1 MDLSEAESDVQPTV
15 QLEAPAEAD
24 LASHEERA
32 DELEEVDDVDIQSS
46 ESVKIASMEEVA
58 EPSDPF
64 LFIQLGD
71 RVVIHS
77 TRYGET
83 IGTVYYRSGERISVK
98 PDGVSNM
105 LHNFEVDNTD
115 EDAGETFAE
124 EDGVTSIGIGEKRL
138 SPSFVEQQDFRVG
151 QVIETYDSEGNPY
164 KTFEISKID
173 KENDQITLLDPDDPE
188 QEQELHFD
196 FTGIDSDEPFRVIRI
211 RGIVQKEEALEEP
224 VEIQEAAEENDLLE
238 QEGDDDI
245 QLTGISYYIPPKVFK
260 EAAAF
265 QQRIPD
271 HLQKID
277 ALNNFIA
284 ALDPSIQRDAKTVR
298 AIRQEMETFFNL
310 KQDTISYRQD
320 GSIQGPKPT
329 SASTLAELIQSVRIP
344 LGRPVLRVQKKEY
357 STELDEKGQEGVSFE
372 DFEKELKQMIQNQSA
387 IVSASMVGSQKG
399 KIVQEWLNQQD
410 FLQTYGMPWSA
421 IDRADPR
428 WNALTD
434 SEFFRWTSP
443 EAVDDEGHRLK
454 AVVPGYLASHKED
467 SAPTFDLIPF
477 GMERALSTTYRKSV
491 DRRKDV
497 LLPEES
503 ATMDSY
509 LIFPS
514 RVAAAMGPTRSDHL
528 ATDSGRSQMPPKTMS
543 MILQSIGAPKEIGT
557 SNDLILLDV
566 VGNTLGN
573 IPLSSYIE
581 GITVPAL
588 GLGDTFATLGQ
599 YGMDQLELNEE
610 MTQILLKK
618 ITAYQ
623 SQLISTL
630 AHLREMIKASAEKE
644 PVLNPFLESPH
655 FLEQIQLQPMLV
667 EDLIEYEKQN
677 PSLAESD
684 LGKVGHL
691 MKKHPDYFQIAGGKS
706 VALIAAAEIQA
717 KHSYFLQ
724 QLAISNRIKYNVQHS
739 GVQPKT
745 NPCHHVRDMVAV
757 RRIRDDSE
765 RFMELSKVFRLYQ
778 GARKDNWINCMVC
791 KENLLC
797 VHERLQLQ
805 AFLNPKEKPTIE
817 KEIILTLAGGQF
829 QGKYICRN
837 CGQPIRDLD
846 FDSNLE
852 FDDNGRPKSGQ
863 AVLVDEDADID
874 EVLDNLLIGD
884 LEAPVQTKLE
894 LDESEQVCYN
904 ILRDL
909 SSRVGIALDNDTY
922 RACITG
928 VTQFINQSLPTRAD
942 YGKKELDY
950 DIYVIRYM
958 IAAAAIY
965 LLLDVQTKIP
975 PYVVRYALAGCE
987 APGFEGY
994 PLDPNPESKQGLVY
1008 LACAISS
1015 YKTSQKPWSQT
1026 GFSKIADDKKRQD
1039 GVLKYMIE
1047 VLKKVGKHSDIQAR
1061 LDQKRA
1067 YQTEI
1072 LGKAPDAHGSR
1083 VHDMIPSTFLPEQV
1097 ILTAAE
1103 AAEDAIRPEVMAAM
1117 GNKGNAALVKLWIR
1131 QSHRIAKESAPL
1143 LHGSAK
1149 MLTTCCTS
1157 AITDPGSTW
1166 KGDSLPEIPGRKLQ
1180 PNQQGSFLLTEFH
1193 PRPAEVDVVEA
1204 DKELYFRLFLKYCFA
1219 GERKGHPHEPGLTHE
1234 CPWCKFQFP
1243 THPSVMDTD
1252 TEGKGALATQ
1262 NIEMGEAQFV
1272 SLLDTIHQVNHVTA
1286 VKPVELSPMEVTLME
1301 MSDVMPPV
1309 LPNWKGVVEN
1319 TTKQLIQLKA
1329 DATLQDITAALSE
1342 ISESALVYEND
1353 IFKRFK
1359 TERNKAIMEEI
1370 VQLSWVDFFKV
1381 LQNYFITPI
1390 QRLLSGFSKTSL
1402 FVPIELR
1409 TALSEIH
1416 VEEGLQR
1423 ILGGEFDIITPREE
1437 DIKKETMVLAR
1448 SKLQYYLKQLSAM
1461 LPYKNKLRPIL
1472 VPGREHTLG
1481 YFQRAIFYGT
1491 LGSLVDPSFVPA
1503 DRAADAPM
1511 ATLGPSAIL
1520 FLLRMMMASF
1530 EKYKKESL
1538 SFNDKQIKDLIAVRE
1553 ERERVNVVEQ
1563 FNQLDAEQRKVEVM
1577 QRKLGIGKWAV
1588 GGTKVIYAY
1597 DKDYYDQERKK
1608 RLDAGLIDFPGLTD
1622 GPAAVP
1628 SGEEEGYDNAEEDQD
1643 AE

>member
-15 QLEAPAEAD
+15 QREEPASEAQ
-24 LASHEERA
+24 
-32 DELEEVDDVDIQSS
+32 DELQEVEDVGIQSS
-46 ESVKIASMEEVA
+46 ESVKIASTEEVA
-58 EPSDPF
+58 EPNDPF
-64 LFIQLGD
+64 LIIQLGD
-71 RVVIHS
+71 RVIIQS

-83 IGTVYYRSGERISVK
+83 TGTVYYRSGERISVK
-98 PDGVSNM
+98 PDGVSNT

-115 EDAGETFAE
+115 EEAGETFAE
-124 EDGVTSIGIGEKRL
+124 EDGVTSIGIGEKRE
-138 SPSFVEQQDFRVG
+138 SPSFVVQQDFRVG
-151 QVIETYDSEGNPY
+151 YIIVTYDIDGKPY

-173 KENDQITLLDPDDPE
+173 KENDQITLLDPEDPE
-188 QEQELHFD
+188 QEKELHFD
-196 FTGIDSDEPFRVIRI
+196 FTGIDSDEPFRVIRVT
-211 RGIVQKEEALEEP
+211 GIVQKEEAEEQP
-224 VEIQEAAEENDLLE
+224 SEIQEAAEENDLLE
-238 QEGDDDI
+238 QEEDDDV
-245 QLTGISYYIPPKVFK
+245 QLTGISHYIPRKVFK
-260 EAAAF
+260 QAAAF
-265 QQRIPD
+265 EQRIPD
-271 HLQKID
+271 HQQKID
-277 ALNNFIA
+277 ALNNFISV
-284 ALDPSIQRDAKTVR
+284 LDPSIQRDPKTIR
-298 AIRQEMETFFNL
+298 AVRQEMETFFNL
-310 KQDTISYRQD
+310 KQDTIFYRQD

-357 STELDEKGQEGVSFE
+357 TTELDEEAQDGVTFE
-372 DFEKELKQMIQNQSA
+372 DFDKELEQMIQNQSA
-387 IVSASMVGSQKG
+387 IVSASMIGSQKG
-399 KIVQEWLNQQD
+399 SIVQEWLNQQN
-410 FLQTYGMPWSA
+410 FLQTYATPWSA
-421 IDRADPR
+421 MDRADPR
-428 WNALTD
+428 WNAFTD

-443 EAVDDEGHRLK
+443 EAADEEGRRLK
-454 AVVPGYLASHKED
+454 SVVPGYLASKKEGR
-467 SAPTFDLIPF
+467 PPIFDMIPF

-491 DRRKDV
+491 DRIKDV

-503 ATMDSY
+503 ATMESY

-514 RVAAAMGPTRSDHL
+514 RVVAAMGPTRSDHL

-573 IPLSSYIE
+573 IPLSSYID
-581 GITVPAL
+581 GIAVPAL

-623 SQLISTL
+623 SQLISSL
-630 AHLREMIKASAEKE
+630 AHFREMIKASVEKE
-644 PVLNPFLESPH
+644 PTPNPFLESPH
-655 FLEQIQLQPMLV
+655 FLETIQSQPMLV

-677 PSLAESD
+677 PSLSESD

-706 VALIAAAEIQA
+706 VELITQAEIQA
-717 KHSYFLQ
+717 KHSYFLE
-724 QLAISNRIKYNVQHS
+724 QLAISNRIKYNLLHS
-739 GVQPKT
+739 GTLPKI

-757 RRIRDDSE
+757 RRNRDDSE

-863 AVLVDEDADID
+863 TVLIDEDADID
-874 EVLDNLLIGD
+874 DVLDDLLIGD
-884 LEAPVQTKLE
+884 MEGPVQTKLE
-894 LDESEQVCYN
+894 LDESQQTCYT

-909 SSRVGIALDNDTY
+909 SSRVGISLDNDTY
-922 RACITG
+922 RTCITG
-928 VTQFINQSLPTRAD
+928 VTQFINQSLSTRAD
-942 YGKKELDY
+942 YGKKDLDY
-950 DIYVIRYM
+950 DIYVLRFM

-965 LLLDVQTKIP
+965 LLLEVQTKIP

-987 APGFEGY
+987 SPGFEGY
-994 PLDPNPESKQGLVY
+994 PLDTNPESKQGLTY
-1008 LACAISS
+1008 IACAISS

-1026 GFSKIADDKKRQD
+1026 GFSKIADDRKRQD
-1039 GVLKYMIE
+1039 GVLKYMME
-1047 VLKKVGKHSDIQAR
+1047 VLKKVGKYSDIQAR
-1061 LDQKRA
+1061 LDRKRA
-1067 YQTEI
+1067 YQTEV

-1083 VHDMIPSTFLPEQV
+1083 IHDMIPATFLPEQI

-1103 AAEDAIRPEVMAAM
+1103 AAEDAIQPEVMAAM
-1117 GNKGNAALVKLWIR
+1117 GNKGAAALVKLWIR
-1131 QSHRIAKESAPL
+1131 QSHAIAKESASL
-1143 LHGSAK
+1143 SQGSTR

-1157 AITDPGSTW
+1157 SITDPGSTW
-1166 KGDSLPEIPGRKLQ
+1166 RGDALPEIPGRMLR

-1193 PRPAEVDVVEA
+1193 PRPAEADVVEP
-1204 DKELYFRLFLKYCFA
+1204 DKELYFRLFLKYCFT
-1219 GERKGHPHEPGLTHE
+1219 GERKGYPHEPGLTHK
-1234 CPWCKFQFP
+1234 CPWCNFQFP

-1252 TEGKGALATQ
+1252 TEGKGALAEQTVK
-1262 NIEMGEAQFV
+1262 MGEEEFV
-1272 SLLDTIHQVNHVTA
+1272 ALLDTIHQVNHVTA
-1286 VKPVELSPMEVTLME
+1286 VKPVEISPMEATFIE

-1309 LPNWKGVVEN
+1309 LPDWKGVILH
-1319 TTKQLIQLKA
+1319 TSKQLTELRS
-1329 DATLQDITAALSE
+1329 DATIQDIAAALSM
-1342 ISESALVYEND
+1342 ISESTYGYETE

-1359 TERNKAIMEEI
+1359 TERNKALMEEI

-1390 QRLLSGFSKTSL
+1390 QRLLSGFSKRAL

-1409 TALSEIH
+1409 NALSEIH
-1416 VEEGLQR
+1416 VEEGLEK
-1423 ILGGEFDIITPREE
+1423 ILAAEFDIVTPREE
-1437 DIKKETMVLAR
+1437 DIKKETMNLAR
-1448 SKLQYYLKQLSAM
+1448 SKLQFYLKQLSAM

-1472 VPGREHTLG
+1472 VPGREYTLV

-1491 LGSLVDPSFVPA
+1491 LGSLIDPAFVPI

-1511 ATLGPSAIL
+1511 ATLGASSIL

-1553 ERERVNVVEQ
+1553 ERERVNVVAQ
-1563 FNQLDAEQRKVEVM
+1563 FNKLDAEQRKVEVM

-1588 GGTKVIYAY
+1588 GGTKVIYSY
-1597 DKDYYDQERKK
+1597 DKDYYDQERNK
-1608 RLDAGLIDFPGLTD
+1608 RMDAGLIDFPGLTD
-1622 GPAAVP
+1622 GPSSQP
-1628 SGEEEGYDNAEEDQD
+1628 SGEDEDGYDHGEEDQD